1 MSSVTTDAV
10 NYERHKTQLE
20 TTRCQR
26 PHKEREGERGREGG
40 RWRERGEREIDRQ
53 TERQRHWWSAKIED
67 CVDFLYFHQV
77 ENSTKGWPKTK

>member
-26 PHKEREGERGREGG
+26 PHKERE
-40 RWRERGEREIDRQ
+40 RERDRE

-77 ENSTKGWPKTK
+77 ENSTKGWPKSE